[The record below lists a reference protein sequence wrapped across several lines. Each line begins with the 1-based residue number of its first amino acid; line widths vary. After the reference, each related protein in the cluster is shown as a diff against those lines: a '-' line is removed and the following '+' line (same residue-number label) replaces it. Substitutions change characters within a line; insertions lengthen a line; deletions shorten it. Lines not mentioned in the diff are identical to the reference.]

1 MLCIFDL
8 LFCFIY
14 LKQGGMLQ
22 SFAEVK
28 KNCFDSTIK
37 GKKMT
42 RRFELYKFSKLKNNI
57 SFQGAGTQDNS

>member
-14 LKQGGMLQ
+14 SKQGGMLE
-22 SFAEVK
+22 SYA
-28 KNCFDSTIK
+28 DSTIK

-57 SFQGAGTQDNS
+57 SFQGAGIQDNS

>member
-14 LKQGGMLQ
+14 LKQGGMLE

-28 KNCFDSTIK
+28 K
-37 GKKMT
+37 
-42 RRFELYKFSKLKNNI
+42 KLFWLNHKRQENDQAI
-57 SFQGAGTQDNS
+57 RAL